1 MGESRIGKQP
11 VLIPKGITVKVADD
25 LITVTNGKDTL
36 KQAFDTVKVAVE
48 ADKVIVTMMDD
59 RQASKERHGLYRSLI
74 SNMVE
79 GLSKGYMR
87 RLEIHGIGFKVELNG
102 NEVKLTVGFS
112 HPVVFAAPQGIELT
126 VPNATT
132 VEVRGV
138 DKQLVGET
146 AARLRRIRPP
156 EPYKGKGIR
165 YAGEKVRRKVGK
177 SAGA

>member
-1 MGESRIGKQP
+1 VGESRIGKQP

-25 LITVTNGKDTL
+25 LVTVTNGKDTL
-36 KQAFDTVKVAVE
+36 KQTFDTVKIAVE
-48 ADKVIVTMMDD
+48 ADQVLVTMKDD
-59 RQASKERHGLYRSLI
+59 SKTSKERHGLYRSLI

-87 RLEIHGIGFKVELNG
+87 RLEIHGIGFKVELVERN
-102 NEVKLTVGFS
+102 VKLTVGFS

-132 VEVRGV
+132 VEVKGV

-146 AARLRRIRPP
+146 AAQLRRIRPP

-165 YAGEKVRRKVGK
+165 YSTEHVKKKVAKGK
-177 SAGA
+177 

>member
-25 LITVTNGKDTL
+25 LVTVTNGKDTL
-36 KQAFDTVKVAVE
+36 KQTFDTVKIAVE
-48 ADKVIVTMMDD
+48 ADQVLVTMKDD
-59 RQASKERHGLYRSLI
+59 SKTSKERHGLYRSLI

-87 RLEIHGIGFKVELNG
+87 RLEIHGIGFKVELVERN
-102 NEVKLTVGFS
+102 VKLTVGFS

-132 VEVRGV
+132 VEVKGV

-146 AARLRRIRPP
+146 AAQLRRIRPP

-165 YAGEKVRRKVGK
+165 YSTEHVKKKVAKGK
-177 SAGA
+177 

>member
-11 VLIPKGITVKVADD
+11 VPIPKGINVKVADG
-25 LITVTNGKDTL
+25 LVTVTNGKDTL
-36 KQAFDTVKVAVE
+36 KQTYDTVKIAVE
-48 ADKVIVTMMDD
+48 ADQILVAMADD
-59 RQASKERHGLYRSLI
+59 SKASKERHGLYRSLI

-87 RLEIHGIGFKVELNG
+87 RLEIHGIGYKVELIG
-102 NEVKLTVGFS
+102 REVKLTVGFS
-112 HPVVFAAPQGIELT
+112 HPVIFAAPQGIELT

-132 VEVRGV
+132 VEVKGV

-165 YAGEKVRRKVGK
+165 YSTEHVKKKVAKGK
-177 SAGA
+177 